1 MSLRLRQS
9 DPVHFSPD
17 QSCCSSDAGDVLIRS
32 TRILLPDPGPLP
44 EPGSRSAS
52 GSSPGEQH
60 RVIPAPPPA
69 VLAPPPAKLSPDM
82 RLHARTH
89 RERQPGD
96 RAASVCES
104 NIHRTSLT
112 PPLLSSSLSGD
123 EVVTSRFSAGG
134 RGVVLTAL
142 KQRSHSTPCRR
153 EVKVK
158 PLDQEP
164 VNTSSQDA
172 VGLEAGPSC
181 GRRGDSISAPLMNSS
196 VEAQVRQMSGDIQ
209 RLLQSDRQCGRSLNQ
224 QVLQHMEMLHSQ
236 QLQLQSQL
244 LDSAVR
250 ILSGHAPTTSTASGH
265 TERLR
270 VTDLNTA
277 VSSKQHLVT
286 GGPVT
291 MVTPNQRAQH
301 TSDPMTSETSANHS
315 LLTAT
320 KVKQIL
326 REMKHLK
333 TDMKTLLLSRSQPSV
348 SSHQNQTQ
356 PNVSQSQSKKTPSH
370 QIQSKPNPV
379 HKGPVIPSVLEEAR
393 QVLRQVRRRREVL
406 EENLASVDRAKNT
419 EVLHCHLEALAGN
432 RDCSDKVW
440 IKKTVDAWIKTAS
453 RDIQAE
459 LSSHE
464 ATAAAAGSSAS
475 SGRGRPRS
483 ALKQTGSKTTEG
495 RGGRGPRAGQ
505 NDVQGAAPA
514 GVPGELEEAESYLT
528 HLYGRTPYDS
538 GGRTLKKTPYLHF
551 SSPAQ
556 SPPTRKPR
564 PHLLDNVRGVKMK
577 SSKTQTRLAPPL
589 CSLPGRP
596 GFMRSA
602 DSASVIPLGLR
613 WIESSSRCVTE
624 RRQEVTSPPAVV
636 DETAERH
643 AHGEERPDAGEAPPP
658 PVIEMKSEEEEEDDD
673 FPGTDFLSVADIAQE
688 EVEKE
693 EEEGSAVELVGDPSP
708 PPPVL
713 YQGPVFPP
721 QSSSSLPDQ
730 DQTSVLDTGQ
740 HRDLLE
746 TRLVEWVEQQV
757 MSKMISQMYCPLP
770 FDPTHDISSDQSE
783 QEEQSMTSDI
793 LEAAGGAG
801 LQLFVDSSM
810 AVDPALIRQ
819 LVNEVLAEIVASMLG
834 RRDCVASGPELEPE
848 PQGSGADEEDKP
860 VLLVPT
866 PKPTPPPSPKTAT
879 RQTTPPATPPPTP
892 SRQTSDQRDRCPE
905 PITAPELMTTPTP
918 SPDTAPSA
926 ASPTVLHPPS
936 HAVAWGQA
944 ELPLDEERPEE
955 RVDTPTRPLVMSVA
969 EEEPPL
975 PSPFSSPRL
984 PDPEPDL
991 RPASSSSDSVSSSS
1005 SSETTETDA
1014 VMSEGRLLISL
1025 NQLTTTTDDGALC
1038 SLSSSLQDM
1047 DHDPPSEGQVRGHRV
1062 LLSLRSKMETQA
1074 SWGRQQ
1080 QEEQEEDRDSENS
1093 RSPGQ
1098 VTADVCVSLSGVS
1111 QVSHCSINM
1120 EPLGTLTFDLSLS
1133 PPTQSIGQ
1141 VDSVLLK
1148 LSNRKKTEEM
1158 KMSDSSSSH

>member
-9 DPVHFSPD
+9 DPPVHFSPD
-17 QSCCSSDAGDVLIRS
+17 QSCRSSDAGDVLIRA
-32 TRILLPDPGPLP
+32 TRILLPDLGPVP

-52 GSSPGEQH
+52 GSSPGQQH

-69 VLAPPPAKLSPDM
+69 VLAPPPAEFSPDM

-89 RERQPGD
+89 RERQPGE

-104 NIHRTSLT
+104 NIRGTSLT

-158 PLDQEP
+158 LLDQEP

-181 GRRGDSISAPLMNSS
+181 GRRGDSFSAPLMNSS
-196 VEAQVRQMSGDIQ
+196 AEAQVCQMSGDIQ

-236 QLQLQSQL
+236 QLQLQV
-244 LDSAVR
+244 AVPVR
-250 ILSGHAPTTSTASGH
+250 TYSINHTTSWV

-270 VTDLNTA
+270 VTHLNTA

-286 GGPVT
+286 SGPVT

-301 TSDPMTSETSANHS
+301 TSSDPMTSETAANHS
-315 LLTAT
+315 LLTAK
-320 KVKQIL
+320 KVNQIL

-333 TDMKTLLLSRSQPSV
+333 TDMKTLLLSRSQPPV

-356 PNVSQSQSKKTPSH
+356 PKVSQSQSH
-370 QIQSKPNPV
+370 QIQSKPNLV
-379 HKGPVIPSVLEEAR
+379 HKGPVVPSVLEEAR

-483 ALKQTGSKTTEG
+483 TLKQTGSKTTEG

-505 NDVQGAAPA
+505 KDVQGAAPA
-514 GVPGELEEAESYLT
+514 GVSGELEEAESYLT
-528 HLYGRTPYDS
+528 HLYGRIPYDS
-538 GGRTLKKTPYLHF
+538 EGRTLKKTPYLHF

-556 SPPTRKPR
+556 SPPTRKPC

-577 SSKTQTRLAPPL
+577 SSKTQTCLASSL

-602 DSASVIPLGLR
+602 DSASVPMVIPLGLR

-624 RRQEVTSPPAVV
+624 RWQEVTSLPAVV

-643 AHGEERPDAGEAPPP
+643 AHGEERPDASEAPPP
-658 PVIEMKSEEEEEDDD
+658 PVIEMKSEEEEENKD

-688 EVEKE
+688 EE
-693 EEEGSAVELVGDPSP
+693 EEEDESAVELVGGPSP

-757 MSKMISQMYCPLP
+757 MSKMISQMYRPLP

-810 AVDPALIRQ
+810 AVDSALIRQ

-834 RRDCVASGPELEPE
+834 RRDSVASGPELEPE

-866 PKPTPPPSPKTAT
+866 PKPTPPPSPNTAT
-879 RQTTPPATPPPTP
+879 RQTTPPATPTP
-892 SRQTSDQRDRCPE
+892 SRPASEQRDRCPE
-905 PITAPELMTTPTP
+905 PIAAPELMATPTP
-918 SPDTAPSA
+918 SPDPAPSA
-926 ASPTVLHPPS
+926 ASPTVFHPPS
-936 HAVAWGQA
+936 HAVTWGQA

-955 RVDTPTRPLVMSVA
+955 CVDTPTRPLVMSVA

-975 PSPFSSPRL
+975 PSPFSSPPL

-1014 VMSEGRLLISL
+1014 VMSEGRVLISL

-1080 QEEQEEDRDSENS
+1080 QVEQEEDRDSENS

-1098 VTADVCVSLSGVS
+1098 VTAGVS

-1158 KMSDSSSSH
+1158 KMTDSSSSSSSH